1 MDFTNEHVFFRGISD
16 TEGLVIDRAS
26 GVCYFDQSG
35 RRYIDALS
43 GVGNVRIGQ
52 GVKEI
57 VDATAARTSG
67 P

>member
-1 MDFTNEHVFFRGISD
+1 MSLTNEHVFFRGISD

-52 GVKEI
+52 G
-57 VDATAARTSG
+57 
-67 P
+67 